1 MGELSPGSSFAGHRI
16 EAVAGRG
23 GMGIVYRA
31 SQLSLDRQVA
41 LKVIAPS
48 LMQDEAIRRRFLR
61 ESKVAASIDH
71 PNVIPIYYTGEER
84 GVAFIAMRYVPGDDL
99 RTLVRREGPLAPRR
113 AAAIV
118 SQVAA
123 ALDAAHAAGLVH
135 RDVKPANVLLGP
147 DEHVY
152 LTDFG
157 LTKGEVS
164 EGATQPGHWVGTLD
178 FVAPEQIRG
187 ERIDARADVY
197 SLGCLLFYALT
208 GRPPYSYDNDEAKL
222 WAHLSE
228 DPPVPSKA
236 APGVPT
242 ELDAVI
248 ARALAKNPDERY
260 PSAGDLGRAAL
271 AAAAGEQAT
280 VADRERM
287 VAVGAA
293 APIEVE
299 TRTAHYATT
308 PLTASRRPQKRRRR
322 PLVIAAALAA
332 LVATGAAVGYALQSG
347 DDGRPD
353 GAAATPTPTAAG
365 EADRVESVR
374 VGGRINTIAHGGGR
388 VWAGDSQRRRLHAV
402 DPDGLRRLQRISPRI
417 GAGIDAMTVS
427 GRTIWAVSTAE
438 HRLFRIDA
446 RSGRPRGEPIALPL
460 TANANSVVANRDGVW
475 VAVTTPELDP
485 GDQILEFDSDT
496 GELRRTLTATDRVRR
511 LALLDGGLWFLASR
525 PARVVRIDLETRKR
539 RRVRLDGET
548 AGDLSVGHGYVWASL
563 RDTNQLARI
572 DPRTEARATV
582 AVGSSPVGVAVQG
595 DSVWVANVASSTLTR
610 VDAESMRAREE
621 VEVPL
626 NPYELASGGDA
637 VWSGSLADGAVTRVA
652 ATAD

>member
-48 LMQDEAIRRRFLR
+48 LMQDAAIRRRFLR
-61 ESKVAASIDH
+61 ESKLAASIDH

-164 EGATQPGHWVGTLD
+164 DGATQPGHWVGTLD

-242 ELDAVI
+242 ELDGVI
-248 ARALAKNPDERY
+248 ARALAKNPDQRY

-271 AAAAGEQAT
+271 AAATGEQAT

-293 APIEVE
+293 APIEVD

-308 PLTASRRPQKRRRR
+308 PLSSSRPSKTRRGRLIAVAATFAAIATA
-322 PLVIAAALAA
+322 A
-332 LVATGAAVGYALQSG
+332 GAGYALQDG
-347 DDGRPD
+347 DGGPD
-353 GAAATPTPTAAG
+353 AVTQTPTPSPAAAP
-365 EADRVESVR
+365 ERVESVR
-374 VGGRINTIAHGGGR
+374 LGGRLNAVAAAGGF
-388 VWAGDSQRRRLHAV
+388 VWAGDSDRPRLQAV
-402 DPDGLRRLQRISPRI
+402 KPDDLRRVKRLRPRI
-417 GAGIDAMTVS
+417 GVGLDALNVS
-427 GRTIWAVSTAE
+427 GRTIWALATRQ
-438 HRLFRIDA
+438 HKLFRLDGET
-446 RSGRPRGEPIALPL
+446 GRQIGEPIALPPS
-460 TANANSVVANRDGVW
+460 ANANAVVAGGGAVW
-475 VAVTTPELDP
+475 VAITTPELDP
-485 GDQILEFDSDT
+485 GDQILRIDQTTGQIEEQFDVVD
-496 GELRRTLTATDRVRR
+496 GVRR
-511 LALLDGGLWFLASR
+511 LLILDGALWALVSQ
-525 PARVVRIDLETRKR
+525 PARLLRIDLKTGGRDMI
-539 RRVRLDGET
+539 RLDGVN
-548 AGDLSVGHGYVWASL
+548 AGDLAAGGGFLWATL
-563 RDTNQLARI
+563 RDSDLLERI
-572 DPRTEARATV
+572 DPKTGDLVTV
-582 AVGSSPVGVAVQG
+582 AVGRSPAGVAVVG
-595 DSVWVANVASSTLTR
+595 NSVWVANVASSTLTR
-610 VDAESMRAREE
+610 VDARAMRAREE
-621 VEVPL
+621 IEVPL
-626 NPYELASGGDA
+626 NPYELATDGDA
-637 VWSGSLADGAVTRVA
+637 VWVGSLAEGLLTRVA
-652 ATAD
+652 AAPD

>member
-16 EAVAGRG
+16 EALAGRG

-48 LMQDEAIRRRFLR
+48 LMQDAAIRRRFLR

-113 AAAIV
+113 AAGIV

-147 DEHVY
+147 NEHVY

-236 APGVPT
+236 APGIPT

-271 AAAAGEQAT
+271 AAATGEEAT

-293 APIEVE
+293 APVEVD
-299 TRTAHYATT
+299 TRTADYATT
-308 PLTASRRPQKRRRR
+308 PLSASRPPQKHRTR
-322 PLVIAAALAA
+322 LSAVATLAAIVTAAAA
-332 LVATGAAVGYALQSG
+332 GYVLQN
-347 DDGRPD
+347 DEDRPD
-353 GAAATPTPTAAG
+353 TATQTPTASATVAR
-365 EADRVESVR
+365 ERVESIR
-374 VGGRINTIAHGGGR
+374 LGGRLNAVAMAGGFI
-388 VWAGDSQRRRLHAV
+388 WAGDTDHPRLHAV
-402 DPDGLRRLQRISPRI
+402 RPDELRRVKRLRPRI
-417 GAGIDAMTVS
+417 GVGLDALNVS
-427 GRTIWAVSTAE
+427 GRTIWALATRQ
-438 HRLFRIDA
+438 HKLFRLDGET
-446 RSGRPRGEPIALPL
+446 GRQIGEPITLPS
-460 TANANSVVANRDGVW
+460 TANANAVVAGGGAVW
-475 VAVTTPELDP
+475 VATTTPELDP
-485 GDQILEFDSDT
+485 GDQILRIDPAT
-496 GELRRTLTATDRVRR
+496 GEIEERLDVVDGVRR
-511 LALLDGGLWFLASR
+511 LLILEGGLWALVSQ
-525 PARVVRIDLETRKR
+525 PARLLRIDLKTRGR
-539 RRVRLDGET
+539 DMFRLDGIN
-548 AGDLSVGHGYVWASL
+548 AGDLAAGGGFLWVTL
-563 RDTNQLARI
+563 RDTDLLERI
-572 DPRTEARATV
+572 DPKTGDLVTV
-582 AVGSSPVGVAVQG
+582 AVGRSPAGVAVAG
-595 DSVWVANVASSTLTR
+595 NSVWVANVASSTLTR
-610 VDAESMRAREE
+610 VDAKAMRAREQI
-621 VEVPL
+621 EVPL
-626 NPYELASGGDA
+626 NPYELATDGDA
-637 VWSGSLADGAVTRVA
+637 VWIGSLAEGLLTRVA
-652 ATAD
+652 AAPD